1 MYSQTPTQIAPST
14 PSPEC
19 TNAPYDVIIVGGSYA
34 GLSAGLP
41 LARAYRRVLLVIDDN
56 QRRNRFGTHS
66 HGFLT
71 QDGTLA
77 SEIAQIGK
85 AQLLKYRTVD
95 WVDGRA
101 LNAKKATMAL
111 W

>member
-1 MYSQTPTQIAPST
+1 MHTQTAPNT
-14 PSPEC
+14 PSPKC

-41 LARAYRRVLLVIDDN
+41 LARAYRRVLVIDDN

-85 AQLLKYRTVD
+85 AQLFKIPHGGL
-95 WVDGRA
+95 G
-101 LNAKKATMAL
+101 
-111 W
+111 